1 MEKKLQTTILLGL
14 CRGYYKKDLVFQQVR
29 IGASEEVVVVVDTC
43 VVTVR
48 LVAVVLWVAVVLE
61 VLLRDSVE
69 LEVLEV
75 VKVEVLL
82 VCVQE
87 VLVDVSV
94 CVCARASSFQVLPS
108 LPALKVTGQVTDKQT
123 IHRRRS
129 QFGVG
134 LVLKHPIL
142 RRSLHAYRHMCIHTY
157 MYIYIYMYIFGFVYR
172 FTFIF

>member
-1 MEKKLQTTILLGL
+1 M
-14 CRGYYKKDLVFQQVR
+14 
-29 IGASEEVVVVVDTC
+29 VVDTC

-48 LVAVVLWVAVVLE
+48 LVAVVLRVSVVLE

-108 LPALKVTGQVTDKQT
+108 LPALKVTGQVTDEQT

-142 RRSLHAYRHMCIHTY
+142 RRRLHAFKHMCKHTDIYTYTHIH
-157 MYIYIYMYIFGFVYR
+157 ISI
-172 FTFIF
+172 